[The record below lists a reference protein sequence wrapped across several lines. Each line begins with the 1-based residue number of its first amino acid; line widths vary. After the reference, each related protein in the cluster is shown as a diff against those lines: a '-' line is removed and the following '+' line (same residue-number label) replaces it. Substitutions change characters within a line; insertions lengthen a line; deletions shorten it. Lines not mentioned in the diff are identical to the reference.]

1 MASTY
6 VNNLRLE
13 EMATGEKSGTWGTIS
28 NTNLELIAQ
37 AWGSGT
43 ESFATDADTTVTIQD
58 GTSDDARA
66 FYLNVTSGVSLT
78 ATRTMTLAPNTVN
91 KVWIIKNSTSG
102 SQSINISQGSGANA
116 TIVNGQTAVI
126 YTDGG
131 GSGAN
136 VYAIDLVS
144 GTASGDLTFADDV
157 KAIFGSASDGLQI
170 YNAAGGDKFIS
181 EAGSGNLKI
190 QADNLYLQN
199 SAGTENHIA
208 AISNGAVTLYYDGD
222 DKLATTATGV
232 NVTGQLTATTSG
244 SGETQLTIKSTSADA
259 SEGPRLDLQR
269 DSSSPAAN
277 DATGTIRF
285 IAEDSI
291 GTNIVYSEIQSQII
305 DPTTGSTGGE
315 MQLLVRRNG
324 SLTEALSLHEDQVI
338 FNESGN
344 DVDFRIETNLNAN
357 GFFINGGSST
367 VGINRSPSYELDIAA
382 SDNANSELRVYA
394 GSDSGA
400 KAILRLQTQA
410 TAGTRESSIY
420 FGDAADSAIGR
431 IIYDH
436 SNDHLEFF
444 TNGAEDMR
452 LESDGDLHVDGD
464 VVAYS
469 TTISDE
475 RLKENISGIEGAL
488 DKVNQLNGYTFTYK
502 VDGKVSAGVIAQ
514 EVEKVLPEAVSE
526 KELPLKVDDE
536 EKYKVVNY
544 DALHGLLIEAIK
556 ELKAEIEE
564 LKNGSTK

>member
-116 TIVNGQTAVI
+116 TIANGETAVI

-144 GTASGDLTFADDV
+144 GSVSGDLNFGDNV
-157 KAIFGSASDGLQI
+157 KALFGDSQDLQI
-170 YNAAGGDKFIS
+170 YHD
-181 EAGSGNLKI
+181 GSHSYIDDTGTGSLILRGN
-190 QADNLYLQN
+190 
-199 SAGTENHIA
+199 G
-208 AISNGAVTLYYDGD
+208 AISLQKYTGETMGQFTADGAVALYYDNAQKFTTTSSGVTVTGTVIADGVSLGDNESAYFGTGNDFQIFHDGSNTYLTESGGVGNVYLRANNLVLVNNSNETYVNCVSDGAVTLYYDNSV
-222 DKLATTATGV
+222 KLATTSTGV
-232 NVTGQLTATTSG
+232 SVTGTVLSSDGQFGLD
-244 SGETQLTIKSTSADA
+244 STDYIQFVNNSY
-259 SEGPRLDLQR
+259 L
-269 DSSSPAAN
+269 
-277 DATGTIRF
+277 RF
-285 IAEDSI
+285 IV
-291 GTNIVYSEIQSQII
+291 N
-305 DPTTGSTGGE
+305 GGE
-315 MQLLVRRNG
+315 
-324 SLTEALSLHEDQVI
+324 EA
-338 FNESGN
+338 
-344 DVDFRIETNLNAN
+344 
-357 GFFINGGSST
+357 
-367 VGINRSPSYELDIAA
+367 
-382 SDNANSELRVYA
+382 
-394 GSDSGA
+394 
-400 KAILRLQTQA
+400 
-410 TAGTRESSIY
+410 
-420 FGDAADSAIGR
+420 
-431 IIYDH
+431 
-436 SNDHLEFF
+436 
-444 TNGAEDMR
+444 R

-464 VVAYS
+464 VIAYS

-475 RLKENISGIEGAL
+475 RLKENIYGIEGAL

-502 VDGKVSAGVIAQ
+502 ADGKVSAGVIAQ